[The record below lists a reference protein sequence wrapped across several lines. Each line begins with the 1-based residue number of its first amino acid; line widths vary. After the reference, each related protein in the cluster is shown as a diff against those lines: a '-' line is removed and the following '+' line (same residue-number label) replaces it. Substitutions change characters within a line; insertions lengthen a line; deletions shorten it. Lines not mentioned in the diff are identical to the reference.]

1 MFAGRLA
8 GVCYHHLM
16 ARILIVEDDD
26 TNAELAQVICVEA
39 GHEVERAPDGTEAL
53 MRLLGRE
60 PFDLVLLDILMP
72 HIDGITVAM
81 TLRRTAD
88 FESLPIIGVTAISG
102 GRDTSKLLGA
112 GMNVVITKPY
122 KRETLLRAIDQALK

>member
-1 MFAGRLA
+1 
-8 GVCYHHLM
+8 M

-26 TNAELAQVICVEA
+26 SNAELAALICTDA
-39 GHEVERAPDGTEAL
+39 GHEVTCAPDGTQAL
-53 MRLLGRE
+53 IHLLGHE
-60 PFDLVLLDILMP
+60 EFDLVLLDVLMP

-81 TLRRTAD
+81 TLRRSAE
-88 FESLPIIGVTAISG
+88 FQNLPIIAVTAVSG

-122 KRETLLRAIDQALK
+122 KRETLLRAIQQALRKR